1 MIETSVARD
10 ERGIPGEER
19 DTEERRE
26 ERDGLYDVLAA
37 LPFAERIELIERMA
51 ERMGVQLIGS

>member
-19 DTEERRE
+19 EQEERGE
-26 ERDGLYDVLAA
+26 GPETLFDVLASFP
-37 LPFAERIELIERMA
+37 LEERVELIERMA
-51 ERMGVQLIGS
+51 ERMGV

>member
-19 DTEERRE
+19 DAEEPVE
-26 ERDGLYDVLAA
+26 GRDGLYDVLAA
-37 LPFAERIELIERMA
+37 LPLVERVELIERMA
-51 ERMGVQLIGS
+51 ERMGV

>member
-19 DTEERRE
+19 DAEECEQRQE
-26 ERDGLYDVLAA
+26 SLYDVLAA
-37 LPFAERIELIERMA
+37 LPLSERVELIERMA
-51 ERMGVQLIGS
+51 ERMGV

>member
-10 ERGIPGEER
+10 ERGIHGEQR
-19 DTEERRE
+19 DTEERGG

-37 LPFAERIELIERMA
+37 LPLAERIELIERMA
-51 ERMGVQLIGS
+51 ERMGV

>member
-19 DTEERRE
+19 GTDERE
-26 ERDGLYDVLAA
+26 EGRDHPYDVLAA
-37 LPFAERIELIERMA
+37 LNLDERVDLMERMA
-51 ERMGVQLIGS
+51 QRMGV

>member
-19 DTEERRE
+19 DAEELVE
-26 ERDGLYDVLAA
+26 GRDHPYDVLAA
-37 LPFAERIELIERMA
+37 LTLGERVELIERMA
-51 ERMGVQLIGS
+51 ERMGV

>member
-19 DTEERRE
+19 DAEERGE
-26 ERDGLYDVLAA
+26 GRDGLYDLLAA
-37 LPFAERIELIERMA
+37 LPLVERVELIERIA
-51 ERMGVQLIGS
+51 ERMGV